1 MLTHIKMLMGGCQ
14 VSDMQFTRW
23 LEEEFLYLE
32 LKRLEP
38 EMDVLSVEYVE
49 LLNKYNTARYLELL
63 MSNHIILIDI
73 YSKILQTSETLCM
86 DAMRSK
92 DKSRLCQ
99 VTHDVWE
106 GVLFLQ
112 TALQS

>member
-1 MLTHIKMLMGGCQ
+1 MPTHIKMLMGGRQ
-14 VSDMQFTRW
+14 VSNMQFTRW

-32 LKRLEP
+32 SKRSEP

-92 DKSRLCQ
+92 DKS
-99 VTHDVWE
+99 
-106 GVLFLQ
+106 
-112 TALQS
+112 